1 MKITRILFRFFTA
14 TALLWAVACEKPE
27 ANSGNGND
35 EGDQPSTSVT
45 EINGTAI
52 QEGNNLIGLVADTAT
67 GKGIADVVV
76 SDGYSV
82 VKTDANGVYQF
93 EGSRYAVN
101 VYISVP
107 AEYQIPMDNLNQPAF
122 YKKGISKNK
131 VNRNDFNL
139 TKLIEPEEN
148 FTLVAIGDPQVKA
161 ADHITRYQNETIA
174 DMKAML
180 NTHQATGKYN
190 HAYAVTLGDIVHDTP
205 NLWPDIVKT
214 MQNVNLSS
222 GNRNSGGYLPIFQC
236 AGNHDHNAKSANDR
250 AALGDFN
257 SHYGPTD
264 YSFNR
269 GKVHVVVM
277 DNIVCTT
284 SSGSTWTYDAGFTK
298 TQFEWL
304 KADLA
309 AVENKADKMLILCCH
324 IPFRAGQASGGANV
338 NTDKYHAE
346 TLALMREWNEAHI
359 MIGHTHYPQNYRHIA
374 YRTKNDLPVYEHI
387 HGGACGGWWSCNM
400 NVDGAP
406 NGYSLYEIE
415 GNHMKNW
422 IAKST
427 GFDEGHQMRVYNGN
441 QTWGSKYIYN
451 WYQNSTG
458 GSSSIKYTGRSF
470 LKNAFVVSL
479 WNDDEVNWKVELTH
493 NGQTYKMT
501 RASDKV
507 PDAAVV
513 SYFFNECGKN
523 TDSWTKPLNHY
534 WYVEAP
540 GKVDPSTLSGW
551 TVTATQTIPGSGEV
565 NVYTSGS
572 FQTTYNGF

>member
-1 MKITRILFRFFTA
+1 MKISHILFRFFTA
-14 TALLWAVACEKPE
+14 TALFWAVACEKPVS
-27 ANSGNGND
+27 NSGNG
-35 EGDQPSTSVT
+35 GDDVDNPSASVT
-45 EINGTAI
+45 EINGTSI
-52 QEGNNLIGLVADTAT
+52 DEGNNLIGLVADTAT
-67 GKGIADVVV
+67 GKGIPGVVV

-93 EGSRYAVN
+93 EGSRYAAN
-101 VYISVP
+101 VFISVP

-122 YKKGISKNK
+122 YKKGVVKNK

-139 TKLIEPEEN
+139 TKLLEPEEN
-148 FTLVAIGDPQVKA
+148 FTLVAIGDPQVKQA
-161 ADHITRYQNETIA
+161 SHITRYQNETIA
-174 DMKAML
+174 DMKSML

-236 AGNHDHNAKSANDR
+236 PGNHDHNAKSANDR

-257 SHYGPTD
+257 TYYGPTD

-269 GKVHVVVM
+269 GKVHIVVM
-277 DNIVCTT
+277 DNIVCT
-284 SSGSTWTYDAGFTK
+284 SSTGSTWNYDAGFTK
-298 TQFEWL
+298 SQFEWL
-304 KADLA
+304 QADLA

-324 IPFRAGQASGGANV
+324 IPFRAGQTSGGANV
-338 NTDKYHAE
+338 NHDKYYYE

-359 MIGHTHYPQNYRHIA
+359 MIGHTHYPQNYRHTQ
-374 YRTKNDLPVYEHI
+374 YRTKNILPVYEHV

-427 GFDEGHQMRVYNGN
+427 GFDDGFQMRVYNGN

-458 GSSSIKYTGRSF
+458 GSNSIKYTGRSF

-479 WNDDEVNWKVELTH
+479 WNDDDANWKVELTC
-493 NGQTYKMT
+493 NGQTYPMT
-501 RASDKV
+501 RVASNV
-507 PDAAVV
+507 MDAAVV
-513 SYFFNECGKN
+513 SYFFNECSKN
-523 TDSWTKPLNHY
+523 TDSWTKALYHY

-540 GKVDPSTLSGW
+540 GKVDPSTLTGW